1 MIFEPQDSGGPQGGK
16 DGRGGGF
23 GLRFKQNRCLFR
35 GSFWGKGALP
45 LEEKR
50 GTGRGWGFFLQALNA
65 CFLQHAECGRFEKGR
80 FFFTTGQSAFGAL
93 RPGRGQPRGKPH
105 GKEAWA

>member
-1 MIFEPQDSGGPQGGK
+1 MAAKKGA
-16 DGRGGGF
+16 GGGLTF
-23 GLRFKQNRCLFR
+23 VSGKAAVFR
-35 GSFWGKGALP
+35 GSFLGKGALP

-65 CFLQHAECGRFEKGR
+65 CFLQHAGCGRFEKGR
-80 FFFTTGQSAFGAL
+80 FFFTTGQGAFGAL